1 VLIQCDKEEAMNDPF
16 ADQVFRL
23 VHTFT
28 RAQAAIARAAAL
40 AVAPRPPDLK
50 APEAGRDSWARYE
63 PGAPERGTP
72 ARLTVDPTRAPVPP
86 VAPRVLDGARTSAPH
101 PVGPVGPVAVLA
113 ELLRALPGVW
123 QIRDTHGTV
132 DGATAEVRDPA
143 GRRYRVSVTVLP
155 EEDAR

>member
-1 VLIQCDKEEAMNDPF
+1 MNDPF

-28 RAQAAIARAAAL
+28 RAQAAIARATAL
-40 AVAPRPPDLK
+40 ALAPGSPDRA
-50 APEAGRDSWARYE
+50 APEPGRNSWAQYE
-63 PGAPERGTP
+63 PGSPERGTP

-113 ELLRALPGVW
+113 ELVRALPGVW
-123 QIRDTHGTV
+123 RVSDTHGIA
-132 DGATAEVRDPA
+132 DGATAELRDPE
-143 GRRYRVSVTVLP
+143 GRRYRVAVTVLP
-155 EEDAR
+155 EEDA